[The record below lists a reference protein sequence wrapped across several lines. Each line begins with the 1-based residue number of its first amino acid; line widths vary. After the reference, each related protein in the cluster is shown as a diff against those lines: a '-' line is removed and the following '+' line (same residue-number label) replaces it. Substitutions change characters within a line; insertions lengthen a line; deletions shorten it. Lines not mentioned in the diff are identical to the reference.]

1 MATKRFRRNNIDVL
15 KNKDGME
22 ISDHQQMAGLLSSS
36 YKERMGCSYGIYMQ
50 FDLST
55 PLDKVE
61 GLDEPT
67 IPFE

>member
-1 MATKRFRRNNIDVL
+1 MATKRFRRNNIVVL
-15 KNKDGME
+15 KNEDGME

-36 YKERMGCSYGIYMQ
+36 YKERMGHSYVIYMQ
-50 FDLST
+50 FYLST
-55 PLDKVE
+55 LLDKVE